1 MAISIFI
8 TDDHPLAIE
17 GLQNMLY
24 SSAEIEVRGTF
35 VNGVDLLA
43 GLSKELP
50 DVLLLDILLPDCD
63 GTELAATIMQSYPEL
78 KILAITSLDAPVYVK
93 KMMKNGCKG
102 YILKNTDKT
111 SLIGAIKDIFGGRDY
126 IDPAL
131 KEKLNYNFNQKS
143 WEILKNPELTNREL
157 EILRLI
163 MEEKSSQD
171 IASQLYL
178 SLRTVETHRFNLCKK
193 LGVNNKASLVKTAM
207 EQGIFKDMT

>member
-8 TDDHPLAIE
+8 TDDHPLAVE

-24 SSAEIEVRGTF
+24 SSPEIEVRGTF
-35 VNGVDLLA
+35 VNGEDLLS
-43 GLSKELP
+43 GLRKELP

-63 GTELAATIMQSYPEL
+63 GMELAATIMHKYPEL

-111 SLIGAIKDIFGGRDY
+111 SLIGAIKDIYRGGDY

-131 KEKLNYNFNQKS
+131 KEKLSYNFNQKS
-143 WEILKNPELTNREL
+143 WEVLKNPELTNREL
-157 EILRLI
+157 EILKLI
-163 MEEKSSQD
+163 MEDKSSQD

-193 LGVNNKASLVKTAM
+193 LGVNNKASLIKTVM
-207 EQGIFKDMT
+207 EQGILQDKV

>member
-8 TDDHPLAIE
+8 TDDHPLAVE
-17 GLQNMLY
+17 GLQNMLH
-24 SSAEIEVRGTF
+24 SSSEIEVRGTF
-35 VNGVDLLA
+35 VNGIDLLA
-43 GLSKELP
+43 GLSNELP

-63 GTELAATIMQSYPEL
+63 GMELTGTIIQSYPEL

-111 SLIGAIKDIFGGRDY
+111 SLIGAIKDIYEGRDY

-131 KEKLNYNFNQKS
+131 KEKLNYNFNQKR

-157 EILRLI
+157 EILQLI

-193 LGVNNKASLVKTAM
+193 LGVNNKASLMKTAI
-207 EQGIFKDMT
+207 EQGIFKDKV